1 MTQENFEAAC
11 AHDTNTWFDRRT
23 MLRIGAAGAASAA
36 VVGFGE
42 AIPASAASWSAK
54 LGKLKIGYLP
64 ITDAAPLLI
73 AKHGGHFKKAGIET
87 HDPTLFR
94 SWPALVEAFAAK
106 QVDVIHVLMPL
117 ALQLKFAAKQ
127 DVKVLTWNHTNG
139 SAITVAKSINEITD
153 LAGKTVAIPHWFS
166 LHNVILQQAFKTAG
180 LKAIVKG
187 DASSADKTVKLVPA
201 APADMPVQLAAG
213 QIAGYVVAEP
223 FNALAEVKGIGK
235 ILRFSGDIWKDH
247 ACCVTLVRGDLVKN
261 NPQAAQAIADSIAA
275 AQLSLEKDR
284 NAAATAL
291 STGGYLPQALPAI
304 KKALADYTT
313 TEYPKAI
320 THPEWK
326 SQRINFQPFP
336 FPSYTAELINRLK
349 VTAVD
354 ADKTFLK
361 SINLKTAHAD
371 LVAVGLAEKAIAK
384 NGGNAKFGLPK
395 TLTRKEVI
403 A

>member
-1 MTQENFEAAC
+1 MTNENFEAAC
-11 AHDTNTWFDRRT
+11 AHDTDSWFDRRT
-23 MLRIGAAGAASAA
+23 MLRIAAAGAASAA

-42 AIPASAASWSAK
+42 AIPASAANWSDN
-54 LGKLKIGYLP
+54 LGTLKIGYLP

-73 AKHGGHFKKAGIET
+73 GKHNGLFEDYGIKTE
-87 HDPTLFR
+87 DPTLFR
-94 SWPALVEAFAAK
+94 SWPALVEAFSAK
-106 QVDVIHVLMPL
+106 KVDIIHVLMPL

-139 SAITVAKSINEITD
+139 SAITVAKSINKIEE

-166 LHNVILQQAFKTAG
+166 LHNVIIQQAFKTAG
-180 LKAIVKG
+180 LKAIIKG
-187 DASSADKTVKLVPA
+187 DASASAKTVKLVPA

-247 ACCVTLVRGDLVKN
+247 ACCVTLVRGELVKN
-261 NPQAAQAIADSIAA
+261 NPNAAQAIANVIAQ
-275 AQLSLEKDR
+275 AQLVIENDR
-284 NAAATAL
+284 NQAATNL

-304 KKALADYTT
+304 KKALADYTK
-313 TEYPKAI
+313 TEYPTAI

-336 FPSYTAELINRLK
+336 FPSYTVELVKRLK
-349 VTAVD
+349 VTAID
-354 ADKTFLK
+354 ADKTFLD
-361 SINLKTAHAD
+361 SIDLKKVHTQ
-371 LVAVGLAEKAIAK
+371 LVAVGFAEKAIKK
-384 NGGNAKFGLPK
+384 NGGTFQYGLPK
-395 TLTRKEVI
+395 SLTRKEVI

>member
-1 MTQENFEAAC
+1 MTNENFEAAC
-11 AHDTNTWFDRRT
+11 AHDTHSWFDRRT
-23 MLRIGAAGAASAA
+23 MLRIGAAGAAAAA

-42 AIPASAASWSAK
+42 AVPASAANWSDN
-54 LGKLKIGYLP
+54 LGTLKIGYLP

-73 AKHGGHFKKAGIET
+73 GKANGLFSKAGIKT
-87 HDPTLFR
+87 ADPTLFR

-106 QVDVIHVLMPL
+106 QVDIIHVLMPL
-117 ALQLKFAAKQ
+117 ALQVKFASKQ

-139 SAITVAKSINEITD
+139 SAITVAKSINNISE

-166 LHNVILQQAFKTAG
+166 LHNVIIQQAFKTAG
-180 LKAIVKG
+180 LTPIIKG
-187 DASSADKTVKLVPA
+187 DASAADKTVKLVPA

-247 ACCVTLVRGDLVKN
+247 ACCVTLVRGDLVKK
-261 NPQAAQAIADSIAA
+261 NPNAAQAIANVIAE
-275 AQLSLEKDR
+275 AQLIIERDR
-284 NAAATAL
+284 NQAAINL
-291 STGGYLPQALPAI
+291 STGGYLPQDVKAI

-313 TEYPKAI
+313 AEYPTAI

-336 FPSYTAELINRLK
+336 YPSYTVELVKRLK
-349 VTAVD
+349 QTVVD
-354 ADKTFLK
+354 ADKTFLND
-361 SINLKTAHAD
+361 IDLKKVHSQ
-371 LVAVGLAEKAIAK
+371 LVAVGFAEKAITK
-384 NGGNAKFGLPK
+384 NGGNAKYGLPK
-395 TLTRKEVI
+395 SLTRKEVI
-403 A
+403 S

>member
-1 MTQENFEAAC
+1 MTQENFKAAC

-127 DVKVLTWNHTNG
+127 DFKVLTWNHTNG

-201 APADMPVQLAAG
+201 APADMPVQLAAS
-213 QIAGYVVAEP
+213 V
-223 FNALAEVKGIGK
+223 
-235 ILRFSGDIWKDH
+235 D
-247 ACCVTLVRGDLVKN
+247 T
-261 NPQAAQAIADSIAA
+261 
-275 AQLSLEKDR
+275 DR
-284 NAAATAL
+284 
-291 STGGYLPQALPAI
+291 
-304 KKALADYTT
+304 
-313 TEYPKAI
+313 
-320 THPEWK
+320 
-326 SQRINFQPFP
+326 
-336 FPSYTAELINRLK
+336 
-349 VTAVD
+349 
-354 ADKTFLK
+354 
-361 SINLKTAHAD
+361 
-371 LVAVGLAEKAIAK
+371 
-384 NGGNAKFGLPK
+384 
-395 TLTRKEVI
+395 
-403 A
+403 

>member
-1 MTQENFEAAC
+1 MTNENLEAAC
-11 AHDTNTWFDRRT
+11 AHDSNSWFDRRT
-23 MLRIGAAGAASAA
+23 LLRIGAAGAASAA

-42 AIPASAASWSAK
+42 VAPASAASWTEK
-54 LGKLKIGYLP
+54 LGTLKIGYLP

-73 AKHGGHFKKAGIET
+73 GKANGLFSKAGIKT
-87 HDPTLFR
+87 ADPTLFR

-106 QVDVIHVLMPL
+106 QVDIIHVLMPL

-139 SAITVAKSINEITD
+139 SAITVAKNINDITE

-166 LHNVILQQAFKTAG
+166 LHNVIIQQAFKTAG
-180 LKAIVKG
+180 LKAIIKG
-187 DASSADKTVKLVPA
+187 DASAEGKTVKLVPA

-247 ACCVTLVRGDLVKN
+247 ACCVTLVRGDLVQKN
-261 NPQAAQAIADSIAA
+261 PLAAQAIANVIAES
-275 AQLSLEKDR
+275 QLIIERDR
-284 NAAATAL
+284 NQAATNL
-291 STGGYLPQALPAI
+291 STGGYLPQDVKAI

-313 TEYPKAI
+313 AEYPKAI

-336 FPSYTAELINRLK
+336 FPSYTVELINRLK
-349 VTAVD
+349 LTAVD

-371 LVAVGLAEKAIAK
+371 LVALGFAEKAIEK

-395 TLTRKEVI
+395 KLSRKEVI